1 MYAEIQMFRDG
12 IETANNG
19 LSEQNIEVS
28 SVQFVIKTEVVEIT
42 EPEKSAE
49 KLNFGQKLL
58 RLFGLY

>member
-1 MYAEIQMFRDG
+1 MFRDG

>member
-28 SVQFVIKTEVVEIT
+28 SVQFVIKTEVVEST